1 MKVVFP
7 CSGSLVLLKEDLEI
21 LKSFYKTNLLNS
33 KMASMYKNSTTI
45 IQVNNFNYFPP
56 SNSLV
61 LYNANVL
68 TIEKMRKI
76 LGINNEAPAK
86 KQERNDDIQ
95 NTKEQ
100 IDEDQDYITDDD
112 LLSNSFFTTLAPLN

>member
-33 KMASMYKNSTTI
+33 KIASMYKNSTTI

-95 NTKEQ
+95 NTKKQ